1 MDNTKI
7 EVGYALPKERWL
19 EAADNLLTVGTYVA
33 EILKVSN
40 CEGRGEQH
48 AMRWLEDV
56 SLACTALCYVAEFAA
71 DKCRMIPLPERKG
84 GNNDEKR

>member
-19 EAADNLLTVGTYVA
+19 EAADDLLTVGTYVA

-48 AMRWLEDV
+48 AMRWLADV
-56 SLACTALCYVAEFAA
+56 SLACLALLYVAEFAT
-71 DKCRMIPLPERKG
+71 DKCRIVPLPKG
-84 GNNDEKR
+84 MEETE